1 MKIKRL
7 IEIKLIEQ
15 AIKDAHE
22 IYLNKEVETDSEA
35 GTHSQE
41 VIIDEESYSLYLS
54 VSYGVIG
61 KVVPADYEHPSEDNR
76 ELGIVTVDEIELF
89 PQDSDI
95 EIELGEYETQLI
107 KSLTFL

>member
-1 MKIKRL
+1 MNIKRL

-22 IYLNKEVETDSEA
+22 VYLNKEVETDSEA

-41 VIIDEESYSLYLS
+41 EIIDKESYSLYLS
-54 VSYGVIG
+54 VSYNVIG
-61 KVVPADYEHPSEDNR
+61 KVAPATYENPLEDIR
-76 ELGIVTVDEIELF
+76 EVSNVTVDEIILT

-95 EIELGEYETQLI
+95 KIDLGEYENQLI
-107 KSLTFL
+107 KSIKFV

>member
-1 MKIKRL
+1 MNIKRL

-41 VIIDEESYSLYLS
+41 VIIDEELS
-54 VSYGVIG
+54 APVEAGQKIGTARLTLDNEVLSEVDIVSAKAIDKATIG
-61 KVVPADYEHPSEDNR
+61 RQFGRIIK
-76 ELGIVTVDEIELF
+76 LWLF
-89 PQDSDI
+89 
-95 EIELGEYETQLI
+95 G
-107 KSLTFL
+107 